1 MPLKECDNMA
11 VTKKTTIPVIFAG
24 VGLVCTIYG
33 MFGHVPNLLWT
44 GVGMWVASILSSKLL
59 KGKSKTG
66 Q

>member
-1 MPLKECDNMA
+1 MA
-11 VTKKTTIPVIFAG
+11 SKKTAIPVIFAG

-44 GVGMWVASILSSKLL
+44 GVGMWVASILSGRLL
-59 KGKSKTG
+59 KGKPKTT